1 MTGDAYWQPG
11 DRLEGPRRSEENS
24 AIFRKTG
31 LFAFSNAFFQ
41 AHIRGE
47 YIRTRIPS
55 TKHFI
60 QVDEVAGIQAVISQF
75 FPHFVFFSRLS
86 YGHVVMSIGGDNE
99 RGMKSAQTRKLPS
112 NFTLGSK
119 DDLGRFLDEFRP
131 YLLTIATEQ
140 FPEAI
145 YGKLGVSD
153 LVQETIL
160 KGFENYDQFQ
170 GTTREEFAQWLKAI
184 LNHQLANTFKAFRTL
199 KRDVE
204 LEVSADE
211 LLVHANQQSPDEIA
225 LIRERRLQVEEAVGR
240 LSDEDRETI
249 HLRHRDN
256 LTFAEIGVRQQKSED
271 AARNGWIRAVQQLRQ
286 ELRRNDS
293 KIP

>member
-1 MTGDAYWQPG
+1 
-11 DRLEGPRRSEENS
+11 
-24 AIFRKTG
+24 
-31 LFAFSNAFFQ
+31 
-41 AHIRGE
+41 
-47 YIRTRIPS
+47 
-55 TKHFI
+55 
-60 QVDEVAGIQAVISQF
+60 
-75 FPHFVFFSRLS
+75 
-86 YGHVVMSIGGDNE
+86 MSIGGDNE